1 MEFPMKIKDFFRKE
15 NLKKNKKQII
25 SIFIFG
31 LLAVLPYIHVI
42 LKKQSFS
49 FFSKAEIILLF
60 GTFSLF
66 IFTSTCKN
74 KIAKNIIKCPILI
87 LYFIL
92 TLSVYSYGNFL
103 NISAFSSIMDSNLKE
118 SVGYFNQYGYFPMF
132 VAFVLTA
139 ILAFFLSQKNP
150 IPKKLNRYINVL
162 FLLFFLGSLIILP
175 LKESLSKEKRPDMI
189 AAPLFRISSLL
200 TPSILNPIL
209 QFLEYKNDNKFF
221 NYKDSYALPDYVKD
235 TGTGQYKHIFMI
247 IGEASSPRRYAY
259 FGYPKKTT
267 PYLNE
272 TRNDKNIFCI
282 QNSIAPA
289 ATTREVLKRILGFGT
304 IKDGD
309 SFFKFMNIIYAAKQK
324 GYETYW
330 YSSQGE
336 YGFYNSITTYI
347 GVKAQDHDFTFKDPQ
362 LLSKVL
368 EKYDPDKKQF
378 FVIHFQGSHAPYK
391 NYDPADKKYFLET
404 ENDLDASYDATIKRS
419 DKIVHDIFEQASKS
433 AASAAFY
440 FSDHGE
446 VVGKGHGLAFPSK
459 EQYEVPF
466 FVFDNTPNREN
477 IKNMIEKMR
486 QGEKFNTQRIT
497 EVIFSFLGYKVD
509 VDSLDF
515 SPVPMVLDSNFKAV
529 KFNDIKDQ
537 Y

>member
-1 MEFPMKIKDFFRKE
+1 MKIKDFFRKE

-31 LLAVLPYIHVI
+31 LLSILPYIHVI

-189 AAPLFRISSLL
+189 AAPL
-200 TPSILNPIL
+200 
-209 QFLEYKNDNKFF
+209 
-221 NYKDSYALPDYVKD
+221 
-235 TGTGQYKHIFMI
+235 
-247 IGEASSPRRYAY
+247 
-259 FGYPKKTT
+259 
-267 PYLNE
+267 
-272 TRNDKNIFCI
+272 
-282 QNSIAPA
+282 
-289 ATTREVLKRILGFGT
+289 
-304 IKDGD
+304 
-309 SFFKFMNIIYAAKQK
+309 
-324 GYETYW
+324 
-330 YSSQGE
+330 
-336 YGFYNSITTYI
+336 
-347 GVKAQDHDFTFKDPQ
+347 
-362 LLSKVL
+362 
-368 EKYDPDKKQF
+368 
-378 FVIHFQGSHAPYK
+378 
-391 NYDPADKKYFLET
+391 
-404 ENDLDASYDATIKRS
+404 
-419 DKIVHDIFEQASKS
+419 
-433 AASAAFY
+433 
-440 FSDHGE
+440 
-446 VVGKGHGLAFPSK
+446 
-459 EQYEVPF
+459 
-466 FVFDNTPNREN
+466 
-477 IKNMIEKMR
+477 
-486 QGEKFNTQRIT
+486 
-497 EVIFSFLGYKVD
+497 
-509 VDSLDF
+509 
-515 SPVPMVLDSNFKAV
+515 
-529 KFNDIKDQ
+529 
-537 Y
+537 